1 MNIIFAI
8 HLFLFLSLLIMPF
21 TNIKHYLEFYSIV
34 VPFLFFH
41 WSVNDDTCALT
52 LMEQKITG
60 KHKDETF
67 FGRIMTGVY
76 KMEDNEANNLF
87 KSMLFFLWMFVQY
100 RLGRFNMLRD
110 DLKLI
115 LKNMASWTT
124 TGGK

>member
-1 MNIIFAI
+1 M
-8 HLFLFLSLLIMPF
+8 SLVIMPF
-21 TNIKHYLEFYSIV
+21 TNIKHYLEFYSIM

-60 KHKDETF
+60 KNKDETF
-67 FGRIMTGVY
+67 FGRVMGGIY
-76 KMEDNEANNLF
+76 KMEDNDANKFF
-87 KSMLFFLWMFVQY
+87 KSLLFFLWMFVQF
-100 RLGRFNMLRD
+100 RLGRFDMLKD

-115 LKNMASWTT
+115 LKNLSWV

>member
-8 HLFLFLSLLIMPF
+8 HLFLFMSLVIMPF
-21 TNIKHYLEFYSIV
+21 TNIKHYLEFYSIM

-60 KHKDETF
+60 KNKDETF
-67 FGRIMTGVY
+67 FGRVMGGIY
-76 KMEDNEANNLF
+76 KMEDTDANKFF
-87 KSMLFFLWMFVQY
+87 KSLLFFLWMFVQF
-100 RLGRFNMLRD
+100 RLGRFDMLKD

-115 LKNMASWTT
+115 YKNLSWV
-124 TGGK
+124 TGK

>member
-8 HLFLFLSLLIMPF
+8 HLFLFMSLVIMPF
-21 TNIKHYLEFYSIV
+21 TNIKHYLEFYSIM

-60 KHKDETF
+60 KNKDETF
-67 FGRIMTGVY
+67 FGRVMGGIY
-76 KMEDNEANNLF
+76 KMEDTDANKFF
-87 KSMLFFLWMFVQY
+87 KSLLFFLWMFVQF
-100 RLGRFNMLRD
+100 RLGRFDMLKD

-115 LKNMASWTT
+115 AKNISWVS
-124 TGGK
+124 GK